1 MADIQRLNPDSV
13 HAPVGGYSHLSRV
26 QARELLFLAGQVAVD
41 LEGNLV
47 GVGDIQAQVRQIY
60 ANIGQILESAGTSWA
75 NVVQLTT
82 YVVGRDNLDSFL
94 EERTK
99 IITRLYPEGDLPPST
114 LLLVDGL
121 YTEEILA
128 EVVAAAAIP

>member
-1 MADIQRLNPDSV
+1 MAEIRRLNPDNV

-41 LEGNLV
+41 LEGNMV
-47 GVGDIQAQVRQIY
+47 GVGDIQAQARQIY
-60 ANIGQILESAGTSWA
+60 ANIGRILESAGATWS

-82 YVVGRDNLDSFL
+82 YVVGRENLDSYL

-99 IITRLYPEGDLPPST
+99 IVDRLYPKGDLPPST
-114 LLLVDGL
+114 LLLIDGL

-128 EVVAAAAIP
+128 EVVAVAALP